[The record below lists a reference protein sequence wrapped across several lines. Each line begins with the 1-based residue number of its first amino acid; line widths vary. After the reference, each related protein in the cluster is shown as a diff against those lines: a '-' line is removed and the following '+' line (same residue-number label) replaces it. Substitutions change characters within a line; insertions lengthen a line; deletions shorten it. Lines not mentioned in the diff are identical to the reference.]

1 MDTSCSYTPHTHAI
15 LNMLV
20 IYYTALYMHT
30 HVLYTSLHY
39 NNRVVYMYTME
50 CANTGELPP
59 YSGPK
64 ETIKE
69 HFLRSACQQ
78 YFVSG

>member
-1 MDTSCSYTPHTHAI
+1 
-15 LNMLV
+15 
-20 IYYTALYMHT
+20 
-30 HVLYTSLHY
+30 
-39 NNRVVYMYTME
+39 MYTME